1 MKPIKQKFFFLCLLI
16 IFALPNF
23 SLAQVKNQN
32 WTLLDPATLPC
43 KVAVVLDMAT
53 GNVLYSYNEEEFSIP
68 ASLTKLLTAM
78 VFLDRK
84 PNLNTIVSLKKEDE
98 VGGGRLRVNYG
109 SKLSLKDALYSTLIA
124 STNNTA
130 MILARASGLS
140 YKDFVSKMNLKAQN
154 WGLDAYFHEAAG
166 MSTANITTPIQMA
179 KIAREAFKYPLIR
192 QISQLPKYEFKIRNT
207 GLLKNVTNTDALVN
221 EKSENFILTASKT
234 GYLPEAGN
242 NLAISAKN
250 SNGPGEVVILVMGS
264 ETKPASF
271 AAVKTLA
278 EWSFKNYTWKK

>member
-1 MKPIKQKFFFLCLLI
+1 MKQKIFFLSLVI
-16 IFALPNF
+16 IFALPCF
-23 SLAQVKNQN
+23 AFAQVKNLN
-32 WTLLDPATLPC
+32 AIPLDPTTLPC
-43 KVAVVLDMAT
+43 KTAIILDAAT
-53 GNVLYSYNEEEFSIP
+53 GDTLYSYNEEDFSIP
-68 ASLTKLLTAM
+68 ASLTKLLTIM
-78 VFLDRK
+78 VFLDGK
-84 PNLNTIVSLKKEDE
+84 PNLNKLISLTKADE

-109 SKLSLKDALYSTLIA
+109 SKFSLKDALYSTLIA

-140 YKDFVSKMNLKAQN
+140 YKDFVSRMNLKAQN

-192 QISQLPKYEFKIRNT
+192 EISQLPKYEFKIRNT
-207 GLLKNVTNTDALVN
+207 GLIKNVTNTDALV
-221 EKSENFILTASKT
+221 SESNDNFILTASKT

-250 SNGPGEVVILVMGS
+250 INGLGEIIVLVMGS
-264 ETKPASF
+264 PTKPDSF
-271 AAVKTLA
+271 SAVKTLT
-278 EWSFKNYTWKK
+278 EWAFKNYTW